1 MKNKI
6 LTVLIFHLFLASV
19 IFSQSDYQLT
29 QDFKAGYDSLL
40 AQIKAAETPEEI
52 DELESGVTEFREEYI
67 DHKELLDKA
76 IYPDNFDKIFDRLR
90 VELTLAKT
98 SRTEIKE
105 LRGEVEDL
113 NVEVERQVNLI
124 QKLTGENE
132 DLFDRVNNLRR
143 EVELGRIQIDSLN
156 SMVAELRENIR
167 KRDDLIMGVID
178 SLFLRSAHS
187 ITDLND
193 AEKKRIITNVENE
206 NLLDNIKILVSDN
219 IRFLDA
225 SSFNAEDLNQLK
237 KEYDN
242 FDERWNIVGPQLIEI
257 YASRENKQEEVTVID
272 SLLSGWQKALNSE
285 IFDSINEDFRNNN
298 LNLIP
303 FSTGEEFY
311 NSIVSFID
319 DGIENVNNLSDE
331 EAEET
336 YERFE
341 EVWENRM
348 GETWLPILLEYNLIT
363 REQIQNIE
371 TKMETW
377 EDEVEKISPLLL
389 WGLIAL
395 AIIVIVVII
404 IAAMRKNKKTETTE
418 VYEKEDPDSENRT

>member
-52 DELESGVTEFREEYI
+52 DELESGVTEFRKEYI

-311 NSIVSFID
+311 NSVVSFID